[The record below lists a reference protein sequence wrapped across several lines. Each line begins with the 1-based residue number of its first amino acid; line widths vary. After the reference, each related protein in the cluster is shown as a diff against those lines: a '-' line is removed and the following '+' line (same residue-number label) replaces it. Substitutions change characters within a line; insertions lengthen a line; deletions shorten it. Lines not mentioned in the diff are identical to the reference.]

1 METRIID
8 LIKNPETLRVEDLNL
23 LETEIEKFPYMQSLR
38 AIYLLGVHRFYNEY
52 FPKELAKTA
61 AYTTDK
67 RILYNLI
74 NKTNE
79 NMAAVLAA
87 SAFPFKTEF
96 TTKTPALQEIKVEET
111 PIHTEEEV
119 VENTDLVVETQS
131 IEISEPVSFVEENTN
146 EEQQTTNN
154 ETPSISDIPSVE
166 EPQYNAPSP
175 ERSEYEQKK
184 LAIDEYIAA
193 EMAKLKSGTA
203 TEEPS
208 IIEKEEDVEPVKAIE
223 TISETEKEEIAVEE
237 VKAEEITPVET
248 VEEREVEVETEPVA
262 VETEEERFSAE
273 ELASPSTFNLKKPK
287 ETTID
292 FYNRKQTGFVE
303 ETSTQ
308 KEDFYSAKTTS
319 ESSTENEAKETTID
333 FYARK
338 QTSFVEE
345 TPAQKEDFYSAKTTS
360 ESSTEDE
367 TKETTID
374 FYAQKQTKSI
384 EETSVQK
391 EDIYSSEKIAENEER
406 ETTIDFYARKQTSF
420 VEETPAQKEDFYSA
434 KTTSESSTEN
444 EARET
449 TIDFYARKQTESVEE
464 SRTQKENYYSSESL
478 TENETRGT
486 NIDFYASK
494 KTASDTQEEQKST
507 HSPVDIYQKTID
519 TENTE
524 KDEPAE
530 VYKNPVDFYSSQ
542 NKPVQEEENVSAT
555 EEIANSEKQEPKVEI
570 ETEKVTEVEKP
581 ASNSNVTS
589 FISTWKSW
597 LKIDRS
603 EIVTPSEQDKKA
615 AIIDKFI
622 ETNPKISPIKE
633 DVDFI
638 VKEKSNDISHLMTET
653 LAQLYVEQKLYT
665 KAIQAYKILQEKHPE
680 KTEEFEERI
689 EEIKKSRNI
698 K

>member
-1 METRIID
+1 METKIID

-38 AIYLLGVHRFYNEY
+38 AIYLLGVHRFYNEH

-79 NMAAVLAA
+79 NKAAALVEK
-87 SAFPFKTEF
+87 AFPFKTEL
-96 TTKTPALQEIKVEET
+96 TTKTPKIQETKVAET
-111 PIHTEEEV
+111 PVPAEEEV

-131 IEISEPVSFVEENTN
+131 VEISEPVSFVEENTN
-146 EEQQTTNN
+146 EEQQVTNI
-154 ETPSISDIPSVE
+154 ETPSIPDVSPVE
-166 EPQYNAPSP
+166 EPQYSASSP
-175 ERSEYEQKK
+175 EKSEYEQKK

-193 EMAKLKSGTA
+193 EMAKLKSGVA

-208 IIEKEEDVEPVKAIE
+208 TAEKEENIETTE
-223 TISETEKEEIAVEE
+223 TISEKEEVEVEE
-237 VKAEEITPVET
+237 VKAEESSPIEA
-248 VEEREVEVETEPVA
+248 VEEKEVETETQTEPII

-292 FYNRKQTGFVE
+292 FYNKKQTAYVE
-303 ETSTQ
+303 ESP
-308 KEDFYSAKTTS
+308 AKPV
-319 ESSTENEAKETTID
+319 EENKVKETTVD
-333 FYARK
+333 FYTKK
-338 QTSFVEE
+338 QAEPVEE
-345 TPAQKEDFYSAKTTS
+345 APAQKEDFYSAEATS
-360 ESSTEDE
+360 ENSTE
-367 TKETTID
+367 K
-374 FYAQKQTKSI
+374 
-384 EETSVQK
+384 
-391 EDIYSSEKIAENEER
+391 EER

-420 VEETPAQKEDFYSA
+420 VEETPTPKESIYYSEE
-434 KTTSESSTEN
+434 TISESSTEK

-449 TIDFYARKQTESVEE
+449 A
-464 SRTQKENYYSSESL
+464 
-478 TENETRGT
+478 
-486 NIDFYASK
+486 IDFYASK
-494 KTASDTQEEQKST
+494 KANLDAQEEQTSY
-507 HSPVDIYQKTID
+507 SPVNIYQKQID
-519 TENTE
+519 TEKEDAVEVSNN
-524 KDEPAE
+524 PA
-530 VYKNPVDFYSSQ
+530 
-542 NKPVQEEENVSAT
+542 QEENISTT
-555 EEIANSEKQEPKVEI
+555 EEAANSKKPEPKVEI
-570 ETEKVTEVEKP
+570 ETEKVSEVVKP
-581 ASNSNVTS
+581 TSNSNVTS

-622 ETNPKISPIKE
+622 ENNPKISPIKE

-680 KTEEFEERI
+680 KTEEFEEVI

>member
-8 LIKNPETLRVEDLNL
+8 FIKNPETLRVEDLSL

-38 AIYLLGVHRFYNEY
+38 AIYLLGVHRFYNEN
-52 FPKELAKTA
+52 FSKELAKTA

-79 NMAAVLAA
+79 NMAAPLAA
-87 SAFPFKTEF
+87 SAFPFKTDLA
-96 TTKTPALQEIKVEET
+96 TKTPKIQEVKTEAIPAPAEVKIEEK
-111 PIHTEEEV
+111 
-119 VENTDLVVETQS
+119 TDLVTEKQSVE
-131 IEISEPVSFVEENTN
+131 INEPVSSVEENKN
-146 EEQQTTNN
+146 EEQQAVNI
-154 ETPSISDIPSVE
+154 ETPSIPDVSPIE
-166 EPQYNAPSP
+166 EPQAEVLSP
-175 ERSEYEQKK
+175 EKTETEKTE
-184 LAIDEYIAA
+184 LTAAEYIAA
-193 EMAKLKSGTA
+193 EMAKLKSGAA
-203 TEEPS
+203 TEES
-208 IIEKEEDVEPVKAIE
+208 AIA
-223 TISETEKEEIAVEE
+223 EKEEILVEE
-237 VKAEEITPVET
+237 VKAEEISPIEI
-248 VEEREVEVETEPVA
+248 VEEKEVVVEVEIETEPV
-262 VETEEERFSAE
+262 EEEERFSAE
-273 ELASPSTFNLKKPK
+273 ELASPDTFNLRKPK

-303 ETSTQ
+303 KIPVQKENKYSSEKPNSEKPAEKEEEKETNISFYAQKQAGSVEESPAQ

-319 ESSTENEAKETTID
+319 ESPAEKEEKETTID

-338 QTSFVEE
+338 QTSFVDE

-360 ESSTEDE
+360 ESS
-367 TKETTID
+367 
-374 FYAQKQTKSI
+374 
-384 EETSVQK
+384 
-391 EDIYSSEKIAENEER
+391 AENEER
-406 ETTIDFYARKQTSF
+406 ETTIDFYA
-420 VEETPAQKEDFYSA
+420 
-434 KTTSESSTEN
+434 
-444 EARET
+444 
-449 TIDFYARKQTESVEE
+449 
-464 SRTQKENYYSSESL
+464 
-478 TENETRGT
+478 
-486 NIDFYASK
+486 SK
-494 KTASDTQEEQKST
+494 IAVSDTQEEQKSAY
-507 HSPVDIYQKTID
+507 SPVDIYQKPID

-530 VYKNPVDFYSSQ
+530 VYKKPVDFYSSQ

-555 EEIANSEKQEPKVEI
+555 EDVTDSEKTEPKVE
-570 ETEKVTEVEKP
+570 TELIKVTEVVKP

-622 ETNPKISPIKE
+622 ENNPKISPIKE

-680 KTEEFEERI
+680 RTEEFEEKI

>member
-38 AIYLLGVHRFYNEY
+38 AIYLLGVHRFYNEN
-52 FPKELAKTA
+52 FSKELAKTA

-79 NMAAVLAA
+79 NMAAALAA
-87 SAFPFKTEF
+87 SAFPFKTDLA
-96 TTKTPALQEIKVEET
+96 TKTPKIQEVKTEAIPIPAPAPAEVKIEEK
-111 PIHTEEEV
+111 
-119 VENTDLVVETQS
+119 TDLVTETQS
-131 IEISEPVSFVEENTN
+131 VEISEPVFVEENKN
-146 EEQQTTNN
+146 EETQAVNN
-154 ETPSISDIPSVE
+154 ETPSIPDVSLVE
-166 EPQYNAPSP
+166 EPQSDVLSP
-175 ERSEYEQKK
+175 EKTETEKTE
-184 LAIDEYIAA
+184 LTAAEYIAA
-193 EMAKLKSGTA
+193 EMAKLKAGAA
-203 TEEPS
+203 TEEPA
-208 IIEKEEDVEPVKAIE
+208 IAEKEENIE
-223 TISETEKEEIAVEE
+223 TTETIEIISEAEKEEILVEE
-237 VKAEEITPVET
+237 VKAEEISPIEI
-248 VEEREVEVETEPVA
+248 VEEKEVEVEVEAEPV
-262 VETEEERFSAE
+262 EEEERFSAE
-273 ELASPSTFNLKKPK
+273 ELASPDTFNLRKPK

-303 ETSTQ
+303 ETPAQ
-308 KEDFYSAKTTS
+308 KENIYSSEKPISEKPAEKEEEKETNISFYAQKQAESVEETPAQKKNIYSSEKTVEKKTT
-319 ESSTENEAKETTID
+319 EKEERETTID

-345 TPAQKEDFYSAKTTS
+345 TPAQK
-360 ESSTEDE
+360 
-367 TKETTID
+367 
-374 FYAQKQTKSI
+374 
-384 EETSVQK
+384 
-391 EDIYSSEKIAENEER
+391 EER

-444 EARET
+444 EERET
-449 TIDFYARKQTESVEE
+449 TIDFYA
-464 SRTQKENYYSSESL
+464 
-478 TENETRGT
+478 
-486 NIDFYASK
+486 SK
-494 KTASDTQEEQKST
+494 KADSDAQEEQTSY
-507 HSPVDIYQKTID
+507 SPVNIYQKQID
-519 TENTE
+519 TEKEDT
-524 KDEPAE
+524 AE
-530 VYKNPVDFYSSQ
+530 VSKNL
-542 NKPVQEEENVSAT
+542 VQEENISTT
-555 EEIANSEKQEPKVEI
+555 EEAANSEKPEPKAEI
-570 ETEKVTEVEKP
+570 EKVSEAAKP
-581 ASNSNVTS
+581 TSNSNVTS

-622 ETNPKISPIKE
+622 ENNPKISPIKE

>member
-8 LIKNPETLRVEDLNL
+8 LIKNPETLRVEDLSL

-38 AIYLLGVHRFYNEY
+38 AIYLLGVHRFYNEN
-52 FPKELAKTA
+52 FSKELAKTA

-79 NMAAVLAA
+79 NMAAALAA
-87 SAFPFKTEF
+87 SAFPFKTDLA
-96 TTKTPALQEIKVEET
+96 TKTPKIQEVKSEAIPAPAEVKIEEK
-111 PIHTEEEV
+111 
-119 VENTDLVVETQS
+119 TDLVTETQS
-131 IEISEPVSFVEENTN
+131 VEISEPVSFVEENKN
-146 EEQQTTNN
+146 EKAQAVNN
-154 ETPSISDIPSVE
+154 ETPSIPDVSPIE
-166 EPQYNAPSP
+166 EPQADILSP
-175 ERSEYEQKK
+175 EKTETEKTE
-184 LAIDEYIAA
+184 LTAAEYIAA
-193 EMAKLKSGTA
+193 EMAKLKSGAA
-203 TEEPS
+203 TEEPA
-208 IIEKEEDVEPVKAIE
+208 IAEKEENIE
-223 TISETEKEEIAVEE
+223 TTETIEIISEAEKEEILVEE
-237 VKAEEITPVET
+237 VKAEEIPPIEI
-248 VEEREVEVETEPVA
+248 VEEKEVEVEAEPV
-262 VETEEERFSAE
+262 EEERFSAE
-273 ELASPSTFNLKKPK
+273 ELASPDTFNLRKPK

-303 ETSTQ
+303 ETPAQKENIYSSEKPISEKPAEKEEEKETNISFYAQKQAESIEETPAQ

-319 ESSTENEAKETTID
+319 ESPAEKEERETTID

-345 TPAQKEDFYSAKTTS
+345 TPVQKEDFYSAETTS
-360 ESSTEDE
+360 ESSTE
-367 TKETTID
+367 KE
-374 FYAQKQTKSI
+374 K
-384 EETSVQK
+384 
-391 EDIYSSEKIAENEER
+391 R

-444 EARET
+444 EERET
-449 TIDFYARKQTESVEE
+449 TIDFYA
-464 SRTQKENYYSSESL
+464 
-478 TENETRGT
+478 
-486 NIDFYASK
+486 SK
-494 KTASDTQEEQKST
+494 KANSDAQEEQTSY
-507 HSPVDIYQKTID
+507 SPVNIYQKQID
-519 TENTE
+519 TEKEDT
-524 KDEPAE
+524 AE
-530 VYKNPVDFYSSQ
+530 VSKNL
-542 NKPVQEEENVSAT
+542 VQEENISTT
-555 EEIANSEKQEPKVEI
+555 EEVANSEKPEPKAEI
-570 ETEKVTEVEKP
+570 ETEKVSEVVKP
-581 ASNSNVTS
+581 TSSSNVTS

-622 ETNPKISPIKE
+622 ENNPKISPIKE

>member
-8 LIKNPETLRVEDLNL
+8 LIKNPETLRVEDLSL

-38 AIYLLGVHRFYNEY
+38 AIYLLGVHRFYNEH

-79 NMAAVLAA
+79 NMAAALAA

-131 IEISEPVSFVEENTN
+131 VEISEPVSFVEENTN

-154 ETPSISDIPSVE
+154 EVPSISDVSPVE
-166 EPQYNAPSP
+166 ESQFSATSP

-208 IIEKEEDVEPVKAIE
+208 IVEKEEDIEPVKAVE
-223 TISETEKEEIAVEE
+223 TISETEKEEITVEE
-237 VKAEEITPVET
+237 VKAEEITPIE
-248 VEEREVEVETEPVA
+248 VEEEKVEETEPIA
-262 VETEEERFSAE
+262 TETEEERFSAE

-292 FYNRKQTGFVE
+292 FYNRKQTGYVE
-303 ETSTQ
+303 ETSAP
-308 KEDFYSAKTTS
+308 KEDYYSLAKPV
-319 ESSTENEAKETTID
+319 EENSTKETTVD
-333 FYARK
+333 FYAKK
-338 QTSFVEE
+338 QAEPIEE
-345 TPAQKEDFYSAKTTS
+345 VPAQKEDYYSVKPVS
-360 ESSTEDE
+360 ESSDEDE

-374 FYAQKQTKSI
+374 FYTQKQTKSV
-384 EETSVQK
+384 EEAPVQK
-391 EDIYSSEKIAENEER
+391 ENIYSSEKTTENEER
-406 ETTIDFYARKQTSF
+406 ETTIDFYVRKQTGF
-420 VEETPAQKEDFYSA
+420 VEEAPAQKE
-434 KTTSESSTEN
+434 N
-444 EARET
+444 
-449 TIDFYARKQTESVEE
+449 I
-464 SRTQKENYYSSESL
+464 YSSESL
-478 TENETRGT
+478 TENEARGT

-494 KTASDTQEEQKST
+494 KPISDTQEEQKPAL
-507 HSPVDIYQKTID
+507 SPVDIYQKPIETK
-519 TENTE
+519 NTE
-524 KDEPAE
+524 KDEPVE
-530 VYKNPVDFYSSQ
+530 VYKNPVDFYSSK

-555 EEIANSEKQEPKVEI
+555 EDVADSEKP
-570 ETEKVTEVEKP
+570 ETEPVKVTEVVKP
-581 ASNSNVTS
+581 TSNSNVTS

-622 ETNPKISPIKE
+622 ENNPKISPIKE

-680 KTEEFEERI
+680 KTEEFEEKI

>member
-38 AIYLLGVHRFYNEY
+38 AIYLLGVHRFYNEH

-79 NMAAVLAA
+79 NMAAALAE
-87 SAFPFKTEF
+87 SPFPFKTEF
-96 TTKTPALQEIKVEET
+96 TTKTPEIQEIKIEET
-111 PIHTEEEV
+111 PIHTEEGV
-119 VENTDLVVETQS
+119 VENTDLVVENQPT
-131 IEISEPVSFVEENTN
+131 EISEPVSFVEENTN
-146 EEQQTTNN
+146 EEPQTTNK
-154 ETPSISDIPSVE
+154 ETPSIPDVPSVE
-166 EPQYNAPSP
+166 EPQFSATSP

-208 IIEKEEDVEPVKAIE
+208 IVEEEDVEPVKAVE

-237 VKAEEITPVET
+237 VKAEEISPIEA
-248 VEEREVEVETEPVA
+248 VEEKEVETETEPIA
-262 VETEEERFSAE
+262 TETEEERFSAE

-292 FYNRKQTGFVE
+292 FYNRKQTGYAE
-303 ETSTQ
+303 ETSAT
-308 KEDFYSAKTTS
+308 KEDYYSSAKPV
-319 ESSTENEAKETTID
+319 EEENKVKETTVD
-333 FYARK
+333 FYAKK
-338 QTSFVEE
+338 QAEPVEK
-345 TPAQKEDFYSAKTTS
+345 TP
-360 ESSTEDE
+360 
-367 TKETTID
+367 I
-374 FYAQKQTKSI
+374 
-384 EETSVQK
+384 QK
-391 EDIYSSEKIAENEER
+391 EDIYFSEKTAENEER
-406 ETTIDFYARKQTSF
+406 ETTIDFYARKQTESI
-420 VEETPAQKEDFYSA
+420 EENPAQKENNYS
-434 KTTSESSTEN
+434 SESSTEN
-444 EARET
+444 EA
-449 TIDFYARKQTESVEE
+449 
-464 SRTQKENYYSSESL
+464 
-478 TENETRGT
+478 RGT

-494 KTASDTQEEQKST
+494 KPVPDTQEEQKSA
-507 HSPVDIYQKTID
+507 HSPVDIYQKPID
-519 TENTE
+519 TE
-524 KDEPAE
+524 KDEPVE

-542 NKPVQEEENVSAT
+542 NKPVQEEENISTT
-555 EEIANSEKQEPKVEI
+555 EEAANSEKQEPKVEI
-570 ETEKVTEVEKP
+570 ETVKVTEVVKP

-622 ETNPKISPIKE
+622 ENNPKISPIKE

>member
-38 AIYLLGVHRFYNEY
+38 AIYLLGVHRFYNEH

-79 NMAAVLAA
+79 NMAAALAA

-111 PIHTEEEV
+111 PIHAEEEV

-131 IEISEPVSFVEENTN
+131 VEISEPVSFVEENTN
-146 EEQQTTNN
+146 EEQQAANT
-154 ETPSISDIPSVE
+154 ETPSIPEVSPVE

-175 ERSEYEQKK
+175 EINEYEQKK

-203 TEEPS
+203 TEELS
-208 IIEKEEDVEPVKAIE
+208 TAEKEENIETTE

-248 VEEREVEVETEPVA
+248 VEEREVEVEVEIEAEPIV
-262 VETEEERFSAE
+262 EEERFSAE

-303 ETSTQ
+303 ETSAPKEDYYSSAKPVEEENKVKETTVDFYTKKQAESVEETPTPKEYFYSAKTTSESSAENEERETTIDFYARKQTESVEETPTQ

-338 QTSFVEE
+338 QTSIVEE
-345 TPAQKEDFYSAKTTS
+345 TPAPKENIYSSEETIS
-360 ESSTEDE
+360 ESSTE
-367 TKETTID
+367 K
-374 FYAQKQTKSI
+374 
-384 EETSVQK
+384 
-391 EDIYSSEKIAENEER
+391 
-406 ETTIDFYARKQTSF
+406 
-420 VEETPAQKEDFYSA
+420 
-434 KTTSESSTEN
+434 

-449 TIDFYARKQTESVEE
+449 TIDFYA
-464 SRTQKENYYSSESL
+464 
-478 TENETRGT
+478 
-486 NIDFYASK
+486 SK
-494 KTASDTQEEQKST
+494 KANSDVQEEQTSY
-507 HSPVDIYQKTID
+507 SPVNIYQKQID
-519 TENTE
+519 TEKEDT
-524 KDEPAE
+524 AE
-530 VYKNPVDFYSSQ
+530 VSKNF
-542 NKPVQEEENVSAT
+542 VQEENISTT
-555 EEIANSEKQEPKVEI
+555 EEAANSEKPEPKAEI
-570 ETEKVTEVEKP
+570 EPEKVSEVVKHT
-581 ASNSNVTS
+581 SNSNVTS

-622 ETNPKISPIKE
+622 ENNPKISPIKE

-680 KTEEFEERI
+680 RTDEFEERI

>member
-8 LIKNPETLRVEDLNL
+8 LIKNPETLRVEDLSL

-38 AIYLLGVHRFYNEY
+38 AIYLLGVHRFYNEN
-52 FPKELAKTA
+52 FSKELAKTA

-79 NMAAVLAA
+79 NMAAALAA
-87 SAFPFKTEF
+87 SAFPFKTDLA
-96 TTKTPALQEIKVEET
+96 TKTPKIQEVKTEVIPAPAEIKIEEK
-111 PIHTEEEV
+111 
-119 VENTDLVVETQS
+119 TDLVTETQS
-131 IEISEPVSFVEENTN
+131 TEISEPVSFVEENKN
-146 EEQQTTNN
+146 EETQAVNN
-154 ETPSISDIPSVE
+154 ETPSIPDVSPIE
-166 EPQYNAPSP
+166 EPQADILSP
-175 ERSEYEQKK
+175 EKTETEKTE
-184 LAIDEYIAA
+184 LTAAEYIAA
-193 EMAKLKSGTA
+193 EMAKLKSGAA
-203 TEEPS
+203 TEEPA
-208 IIEKEEDVEPVKAIE
+208 IAEKEENIE
-223 TISETEKEEIAVEE
+223 TTETIEIISEAEKEEILVEE
-237 VKAEEITPVET
+237 VKAEEISPIEI
-248 VEEREVEVETEPVA
+248 VEEKEVEVEAEPI
-262 VETEEERFSAE
+262 EEERFSAE
-273 ELASPSTFNLKKPK
+273 ELASPDTFNLRKPK

-303 ETSTQ
+303 ETPAQ
-308 KEDFYSAKTTS
+308 KENKYSLEKPIS
-319 ESSTENEAKETTID
+319 EKPAEKEEEEEETAVD
-333 FYARK
+333 FYAKK
-338 QTSFVEE
+338 QTESVEE

-360 ESSTEDE
+360 ESSTE
-367 TKETTID
+367 K
-374 FYAQKQTKSI
+374 
-384 EETSVQK
+384 
-391 EDIYSSEKIAENEER
+391 EER
-406 ETTIDFYARKQTSF
+406 ETTIDFYARKQTES

-444 EARET
+444 EERET
-449 TIDFYARKQTESVEE
+449 TIDFYA
-464 SRTQKENYYSSESL
+464 
-478 TENETRGT
+478 
-486 NIDFYASK
+486 SK
-494 KTASDTQEEQKST
+494 KANSDAQEEQTSY
-507 HSPVDIYQKTID
+507 SPVNIYQKQID
-519 TENTE
+519 TEKE
-524 KDEPAE
+524 AAE
-530 VYKNPVDFYSSQ
+530 VSK
-542 NKPVQEEENVSAT
+542 KLVQEENISTT
-555 EEIANSEKQEPKVEI
+555 EEAANSEKPEPKAQI
-570 ETEKVTEVEKP
+570 ETEKVSEVVKP
-581 ASNSNVTS
+581 TSSSNVTS

-622 ETNPKISPIKE
+622 ENNPKISPIKE

>member
-8 LIKNPETLRVEDLNL
+8 LIKNPETLRVEDLSL

-38 AIYLLGVHRFYNEY
+38 AIYLLGVHRFYNEN
-52 FPKELAKTA
+52 FSKELAKTA

-87 SAFPFKTEF
+87 SAFPFKTDLA
-96 TTKTPALQEIKVEET
+96 TKTPKIQEVKTEAIPAPAEVKIEEK
-111 PIHTEEEV
+111 
-119 VENTDLVVETQS
+119 TDLVTETQS
-131 IEISEPVSFVEENTN
+131 VEISEPVSFVEENKN
-146 EEQQTTNN
+146 EETQAANN
-154 ETPSISDIPSVE
+154 VTPSIPDVSPVE
-166 EPQYNAPSP
+166 EPQAEVLSP
-175 ERSEYEQKK
+175 EKTETEKTE
-184 LAIDEYIAA
+184 LTAAEYIAA
-193 EMAKLKSGTA
+193 EMAKLKAGAA
-203 TEEPS
+203 TEEPA
-208 IIEKEEDVEPVKAIE
+208 IAEKEENIE
-223 TISETEKEEIAVEE
+223 TTETIEIISEAEKEEILVEE
-237 VKAEEITPVET
+237 VKAEEISPIEI
-248 VEEREVEVETEPVA
+248 VEEKEVEVETE
-262 VETEEERFSAE
+262 VETVVEEEERFSAE
-273 ELASPSTFNLKKPK
+273 ELASPDTFNLRKPK

-303 ETSTQ
+303 ETPAQ
-308 KEDFYSAKTTS
+308 KKDDFYSAKTTS
-319 ESSTENEAKETTID
+319 ESS
-333 FYARK
+333 
-338 QTSFVEE
+338 
-345 TPAQKEDFYSAKTTS
+345 
-360 ESSTEDE
+360 
-367 TKETTID
+367 
-374 FYAQKQTKSI
+374 
-384 EETSVQK
+384 
-391 EDIYSSEKIAENEER
+391 AENEER

-420 VEETPAQKEDFYSA
+420 VEETPTQKEEFYSA

-444 EARET
+444 EERET
-449 TIDFYARKQTESVEE
+449 TIDFYARKQTSFVEE
-464 SRTQKENYYSSESL
+464 TPTQKEDFYSAETTSESS
-478 TENETRGT
+478 TENEEKETT
-486 NIDFYASK
+486 IDFYASK
-494 KTASDTQEEQKST
+494 KTNSDAQEEQTSY
-507 HSPVDIYQKTID
+507 SPVNIYQKQID
-519 TENTE
+519 TEKEDT
-524 KDEPAE
+524 AE
-530 VYKNPVDFYSSQ
+530 VSKNL
-542 NKPVQEEENVSAT
+542 VQEENISTT
-555 EEIANSEKQEPKVEI
+555 EEAANSEKPEPKAKI
-570 ETEKVTEVEKP
+570 ETEKVSEVVKP
-581 ASNSNVTS
+581 TSNNNVTS

-622 ETNPKISPIKE
+622 ENNPKISPIKE

>member
-38 AIYLLGVHRFYNEY
+38 AIYLLGVHRFYNEN
-52 FPKELAKTA
+52 FSKELAKTA

-79 NMAAVLAA
+79 NMAAALVA
-87 SAFPFKTEF
+87 SAFPFKTDLA
-96 TTKTPALQEIKVEET
+96 TKTPKIQGVKTEAIPAPAEVKIEEK
-111 PIHTEEEV
+111 
-119 VENTDLVVETQS
+119 TDLVTETQS
-131 IEISEPVSFVEENTN
+131 VEISEPVSFVEENKN
-146 EEQQTTNN
+146 EEQQAVNI
-154 ETPSISDIPSVE
+154 ETPSIPDVSPIE
-166 EPQYNAPSP
+166 EPQADILSP
-175 ERSEYEQKK
+175 EKTETEKTE
-184 LAIDEYIAA
+184 LTAAEYIAA
-193 EMAKLKSGTA
+193 EMAKLKSGAA
-203 TEEPS
+203 TEEPA
-208 IIEKEEDVEPVKAIE
+208 IAEKEENIE
-223 TISETEKEEIAVEE
+223 TTETIEIISKAEKEEILIEE
-237 VKAEEITPVET
+237 VKAEEISPIEI
-248 VEEREVEVETEPVA
+248 VEEKEVEVEVEVETVIE
-262 VETEEERFSAE
+262 EEERFSAE
-273 ELASPSTFNLKKPK
+273 ELASPDTFNLRKPK

-303 ETSTQ
+303 ETPAQ
-308 KEDFYSAKTTS
+308 KENIY
-319 ESSTENEAKETTID
+319 STEKPISEKPAEKEEEKETNIS
-333 FYARK
+333 FYAQK
-338 QTSFVEE
+338 QVESVEE
-345 TPAQKEDFYSAKTTS
+345 SPAQKEDFYSAKTTS
-360 ESSTEDE
+360 ESST
-367 TKETTID
+367 
-374 FYAQKQTKSI
+374 
-384 EETSVQK
+384 
-391 EDIYSSEKIAENEER
+391 ENEER

-434 KTTSESSTEN
+434 KTTLESSTEK
-444 EARET
+444 EERET
-449 TIDFYARKQTESVEE
+449 TIDFYARKQTSFVEE
-464 SRTQKENYYSSESL
+464 TPAQKENIYSSEETISESS
-478 TENETRGT
+478 TEKEAKETT
-486 NIDFYASK
+486 IDFYASK
-494 KTASDTQEEQKST
+494 KANSDTQEEQASY
-507 HSPVDIYQKTID
+507 SPVNIYQKQID
-519 TENTE
+519 TEKEDT
-524 KDEPAE
+524 AE
-530 VYKNPVDFYSSQ
+530 VSKNL
-542 NKPVQEEENVSAT
+542 VQEENISTT
-555 EEIANSEKQEPKVEI
+555 EEAANSEKPEPKA
-570 ETEKVTEVEKP
+570 ETEKVSEVVKP
-581 ASNSNVTS
+581 TSNSNVTS

-622 ETNPKISPIKE
+622 ENNPKISPIKE

>member
-38 AIYLLGVHRFYNEY
+38 AIYLLGVHRFYNEH

-79 NMAAVLAA
+79 NMAAALAA

-119 VENTDLVVETQS
+119 VENTDLVVENQPT
-131 IEISEPVSFVEENTN
+131 EISEPVSFVEENTN
-146 EEQQTTNN
+146 EEPQTTNK
-154 ETPSISDIPSVE
+154 ETPSIPDVPSVE
-166 EPQYNAPSP
+166 EPQFSATSP

-193 EMAKLKSGTA
+193 EMAKLKSGTT
-203 TEEPS
+203 TEAPS
-208 IIEKEEDVEPVKAIE
+208 IVG
-223 TISETEKEEIAVEE
+223 KEEILVEE
-237 VKAEEITPVET
+237 VKAEEISPIET
-248 VEEREVEVETEPVA
+248 VEEEEVEVEA
-262 VETEEERFSAE
+262 IVEEEERFSAE

-303 ETSTQ
+303 ETS
-308 KEDFYSAKTTS
+308 
-319 ESSTENEAKETTID
+319 
-333 FYARK
+333 
-338 QTSFVEE
+338 
-345 TPAQKEDFYSAKTTS
+345 AQKEDYYSAKPVS
-360 ESSTEDE
+360 ESSAEDE
-367 TKETTID
+367 AKETTID
-374 FYAQKQTKSI
+374 FYAQKQTI
-384 EETSVQK
+384 AETAVQK
-391 EDIYSSEKIAENEER
+391 EDIYSSEKTAENEER
-406 ETTIDFYARKQTSF
+406 ETTIDFYARKQTESI
-420 VEETPAQKEDFYSA
+420 EETPAPKENIYSSEEII
-434 KTTSESSTEN
+434 SESSTEK

-449 TIDFYARKQTESVEE
+449 TIDFYA
-464 SRTQKENYYSSESL
+464 
-478 TENETRGT
+478 
-486 NIDFYASK
+486 SK
-494 KTASDTQEEQKST
+494 KANSDVQEEQTSY
-507 HSPVDIYQKTID
+507 SPVNIYQKQID
-519 TENTE
+519 TEKEDT
-524 KDEPAE
+524 AE
-530 VYKNPVDFYSSQ
+530 VSKNF
-542 NKPVQEEENVSAT
+542 VQEENISTT
-555 EEIANSEKQEPKVEI
+555 EEAANSEKPEPKAEI
-570 ETEKVTEVEKP
+570 EPVKVTEVVKP

-622 ETNPKISPIKE
+622 ENNPKISPIKE

-680 KTEEFEERI
+680 KTEEFEEKI

>member
-38 AIYLLGVHRFYNEY
+38 AIYLLGVHRFYNEN
-52 FPKELAKTA
+52 FSKELAKTA

-79 NMAAVLAA
+79 NMAAALAA
-87 SAFPFKTEF
+87 SAFPFKTDLA
-96 TTKTPALQEIKVEET
+96 TKTPKIQEVKTEAIPAPAEVKIEEK
-111 PIHTEEEV
+111 
-119 VENTDLVVETQS
+119 TDLVTETQS
-131 IEISEPVSFVEENTN
+131 TEISEPVSFVEENKN
-146 EEQQTTNN
+146 EEAQAVNN
-154 ETPSISDIPSVE
+154 VTPSIPDVSPIE
-166 EPQYNAPSP
+166 EPQVEVLSP
-175 ERSEYEQKK
+175 EKTETEKTE
-184 LAIDEYIAA
+184 LTAAEYIAA
-193 EMAKLKSGTA
+193 EMAKLKSGAA
-203 TEEPS
+203 TEEPA
-208 IIEKEEDVEPVKAIE
+208 IAEKEENIE
-223 TISETEKEEIAVEE
+223 TTETIEIISETEKEEILVEK
-237 VKAEEITPVET
+237 VKAEEISPIEI
-248 VEEREVEVETEPVA
+248 VEEKEVEVEVEIETEPV
-262 VETEEERFSAE
+262 EEERFSAE
-273 ELASPSTFNLKKPK
+273 ELASPDTFNLRKPK

-303 ETSTQ
+303 ETPAQKENIYSSEKPISEKPAEKEEEKETNISFYVQKQAESIEETPAQKEDFYSAKTTSESPAEKEERGTTIDFYARKQTSFVEETAQ

-319 ESSTENEAKETTID
+319 ESSVEKEEKETTID

-360 ESSTEDE
+360 ESS
-367 TKETTID
+367 
-374 FYAQKQTKSI
+374 
-384 EETSVQK
+384 
-391 EDIYSSEKIAENEER
+391 AENEER
-406 ETTIDFYARKQTSF
+406 ETTIDFYA
-420 VEETPAQKEDFYSA
+420 
-434 KTTSESSTEN
+434 
-444 EARET
+444 
-449 TIDFYARKQTESVEE
+449 
-464 SRTQKENYYSSESL
+464 
-478 TENETRGT
+478 
-486 NIDFYASK
+486 SK
-494 KTASDTQEEQKST
+494 KADSDAQEEQTSY
-507 HSPVDIYQKTID
+507 SPVNIYQKQID
-519 TENTE
+519 TEKE
-524 KDEPAE
+524 AAE
-530 VYKNPVDFYSSQ
+530 VSKNL
-542 NKPVQEEENVSAT
+542 VQEENISTT
-555 EEIANSEKQEPKVEI
+555 EEAANSEKAEI
-570 ETEKVTEVEKP
+570 ETEKVSEVVKP
-581 ASNSNVTS
+581 TSNSNVTS

-622 ETNPKISPIKE
+622 ENNPKISPIKE

>member
-38 AIYLLGVHRFYNEY
+38 AIYLLGVHRFYNEN
-52 FPKELAKTA
+52 FSKELAKTA

-79 NMAAVLAA
+79 NMAAALAA
-87 SAFPFKTEF
+87 SAFPFKTDLA
-96 TTKTPALQEIKVEET
+96 TKTPKIQEVKTEAIPAPAEVKIEEK
-111 PIHTEEEV
+111 
-119 VENTDLVVETQS
+119 TDLVTETQS
-131 IEISEPVSFVEENTN
+131 VEISEPVFVEENKN
-146 EEQQTTNN
+146 EETQAVNN
-154 ETPSISDIPSVE
+154 ETPSIPDVSLVE
-166 EPQYNAPSP
+166 EPQSDVLSP
-175 ERSEYEQKK
+175 EKTETEKTE
-184 LAIDEYIAA
+184 LTAAEYIAA
-193 EMAKLKSGTA
+193 EMAKLKSGAA
-203 TEEPS
+203 TEEPA
-208 IIEKEEDVEPVKAIE
+208 IAEKEENIE
-223 TISETEKEEIAVEE
+223 TTETIEIISEAEKEEILVEE
-237 VKAEEITPVET
+237 VKAEEIPPIEI
-248 VEEREVEVETEPVA
+248 VEEKEVEVEAEPV
-262 VETEEERFSAE
+262 EEERFSAE
-273 ELASPSTFNLKKPK
+273 ELASPDTFNLRKPK

-303 ETSTQ
+303 ETPAQKENIYSSEETISEKPAEKEEEKETNISFYAQKQAESIEESPAQ

-319 ESSTENEAKETTID
+319 ESPAEKEERETTIDFYARKQTSFVEETPAQKENIYSSEKTVEEKTTEKEEKETTID

-360 ESSTEDE
+360 EST
-367 TKETTID
+367 
-374 FYAQKQTKSI
+374 A
-384 EETSVQK
+384 
-391 EDIYSSEKIAENEER
+391 EKEER

-434 KTTSESSTEN
+434 KTTSESSAEN
-444 EARET
+444 EEREKT
-449 TIDFYARKQTESVEE
+449 
-464 SRTQKENYYSSESL
+464 
-478 TENETRGT
+478 
-486 NIDFYASK
+486 IDFYASK
-494 KTASDTQEEQKST
+494 KANSDAQEEQTSY
-507 HSPVDIYQKTID
+507 SPVNIYQKQID
-519 TENTE
+519 TEKEDT
-524 KDEPAE
+524 AE
-530 VYKNPVDFYSSQ
+530 VSKNL
-542 NKPVQEEENVSAT
+542 VQEENISTT
-555 EEIANSEKQEPKVEI
+555 EEAANSEKPEPKAEI
-570 ETEKVTEVEKP
+570 EKVSEAAKP
-581 ASNSNVTS
+581 TSNSNVTS

-622 ETNPKISPIKE
+622 ENNPKISPIKE

>member
-38 AIYLLGVHRFYNEY
+38 AIYLLGVHRFYNEN
-52 FPKELAKTA
+52 FSKELAKTA

-79 NMAAVLAA
+79 NMAAALAA
-87 SAFPFKTEF
+87 SAFPFKTDLA
-96 TTKTPALQEIKVEET
+96 TKTPKIQEVKTEVIPAPAEVKIEEK
-111 PIHTEEEV
+111 
-119 VENTDLVVETQS
+119 TDLVTETQS
-131 IEISEPVSFVEENTN
+131 VEISEPVSFVEENKN
-146 EEQQTTNN
+146 EEQQAVNI
-154 ETPSISDIPSVE
+154 ETPSIPDVSPIE
-166 EPQYNAPSP
+166 EPQADILSP
-175 ERSEYEQKK
+175 EKTETEKTE
-184 LAIDEYIAA
+184 LTAAEYIAA
-193 EMAKLKSGTA
+193 EMAKLKSGAT
-203 TEEPS
+203 TEEP
-208 IIEKEEDVEPVKAIE
+208 AIA
-223 TISETEKEEIAVEE
+223 EKEEILVEE
-237 VKAEEITPVET
+237 VKAEEISPIEI
-248 VEEREVEVETEPVA
+248 VEEKEVEVEVEIETEPF
-262 VETEEERFSAE
+262 EEEERFSAE
-273 ELASPSTFNLKKPK
+273 ELASPDTFNLRKPK

-303 ETSTQ
+303 EIPAQKENNYSSEKPISEKPAEKEEEKETNISFYAQKQAESIEESPAQ

-319 ESSTENEAKETTID
+319 ESSAEKEEKETTID

-345 TPAQKEDFYSAKTTS
+345 
-360 ESSTEDE
+360 
-367 TKETTID
+367 I
-374 FYAQKQTKSI
+374 
-384 EETSVQK
+384 
-391 EDIYSSEKIAENEER
+391 
-406 ETTIDFYARKQTSF
+406 
-420 VEETPAQKEDFYSA
+420 PAQKEDFYSA

-444 EARET
+444 EERET
-449 TIDFYARKQTESVEE
+449 TIDFYA
-464 SRTQKENYYSSESL
+464 
-478 TENETRGT
+478 
-486 NIDFYASK
+486 SK
-494 KTASDTQEEQKST
+494 KANSDAQEEQTSY
-507 HSPVDIYQKTID
+507 SPVNIYQKQID
-519 TENTE
+519 TEKEDT
-524 KDEPAE
+524 AE
-530 VYKNPVDFYSSQ
+530 VSKNL
-542 NKPVQEEENVSAT
+542 VQEENISTT
-555 EEIANSEKQEPKVEI
+555 EEAANSEKPEPKAEI
-570 ETEKVTEVEKP
+570 ETEKVSEVVKP
-581 ASNSNVTS
+581 TSSSNVTS

-622 ETNPKISPIKE
+622 ENNPKISPIKE

>member
-38 AIYLLGVHRFYNEY
+38 AIYLLGVHRFYNEH

-79 NMAAVLAA
+79 NRAAALVEK
-87 SAFPFKTEF
+87 AFPFKTEL
-96 TTKTPALQEIKVEET
+96 TTKAPKIQETKVVET
-111 PIHTEEEV
+111 PVPAEEEV

-131 IEISEPVSFVEENTN
+131 MEISEPVSFVEENTN
-146 EEQQTTNN
+146 EEQQATNI
-154 ETPSISDIPSVE
+154 EIPSIPDVSLVE
-166 EPQYNAPSP
+166 EPQYSASSP
-175 ERSEYEQKK
+175 EKSEYEQKK

-193 EMAKLKSGTA
+193 EMAKLKSGVA

-208 IIEKEEDVEPVKAIE
+208 TAEKEENIETTELIE
-223 TISETEKEEIAVEE
+223 TISEKEEKISVEE
-237 VKAEEITPVET
+237 VKAEEILPI
-248 VEEREVEVETEPVA
+248 EEKEVEVETEPV
-262 VETEEERFSAE
+262 VEEERFSAE

-292 FYNRKQTGFVE
+292 FYNKKQTAYVE
-303 ETSTQ
+303 ESSAKPVEENKVKETTVDFYTKKQ
-308 KEDFYSAKTTS
+308 AEPVEEAPAPKEDFYSAKTTS
-319 ESSTENEAKETTID
+319 ESSTK
-333 FYARK
+333 
-338 QTSFVEE
+338 
-345 TPAQKEDFYSAKTTS
+345 
-360 ESSTEDE
+360 
-367 TKETTID
+367 
-374 FYAQKQTKSI
+374 
-384 EETSVQK
+384 
-391 EDIYSSEKIAENEER
+391 NEE
-406 ETTIDFYARKQTSF
+406 
-420 VEETPAQKEDFYSA
+420 
-434 KTTSESSTEN
+434 
-444 EARET
+444 RET

-464 SRTQKENYYSSESL
+464 IPVQKEDFHSVKTTSESSTKNEERETTIDFYTRKQTSFVEETPAPKENNYSSEETISESS
-478 TENETRGT
+478 TEKEERETT
-486 NIDFYASK
+486 IDFYASK
-494 KTASDTQEEQKST
+494 KANSDAQEEQTSY
-507 HSPVDIYQKTID
+507 SPVNIYQKQID
-519 TENTE
+519 TEKE
-524 KDEPAE
+524 DVAE
-530 VYKNPVDFYSSQ
+530 ISKNF
-542 NKPVQEEENVSAT
+542 VQEENISTT
-555 EEIANSEKQEPKVEI
+555 EEAANSEKPEPKAEI
-570 ETEKVTEVEKP
+570 EPEKVSEVVKP
-581 ASNSNVTS
+581 TSNSNVTS

-622 ETNPKISPIKE
+622 ENNPKISPIKE

-665 KAIQAYKILQEKHPE
+665 KAIQANKILQEKHPE
-680 KTEEFEERI
+680 RTDEFEERI

>member
-38 AIYLLGVHRFYNEY
+38 AIYLLGVHRFYNEN
-52 FPKELAKTA
+52 FSKELAKTA

-79 NMAAVLAA
+79 NMAAALAA
-87 SAFPFKTEF
+87 SAFPFKTDLA
-96 TTKTPALQEIKVEET
+96 TKTPKIQEVKTEAIPAPAEVKIEEK
-111 PIHTEEEV
+111 
-119 VENTDLVVETQS
+119 TDLVTETQS
-131 IEISEPVSFVEENTN
+131 VEISEPVFVEENKN
-146 EEQQTTNN
+146 EETQAVNN
-154 ETPSISDIPSVE
+154 ETPSIPDVSLVE
-166 EPQYNAPSP
+166 EPQSDVLSP
-175 ERSEYEQKK
+175 EKTETEKTE
-184 LAIDEYIAA
+184 LTAAEYIAA
-193 EMAKLKSGTA
+193 EMAKLKSGAA
-203 TEEPS
+203 TEEPA
-208 IIEKEEDVEPVKAIE
+208 IAEKEENIE
-223 TISETEKEEIAVEE
+223 TTETIEIISEAEKEEILVEE
-237 VKAEEITPVET
+237 VKAEEIPPIEI
-248 VEEREVEVETEPVA
+248 VEEKEVEVEAEPV
-262 VETEEERFSAE
+262 EEERFSAE
-273 ELASPSTFNLKKPK
+273 ELASPDTFNLRKPK

-303 ETSTQ
+303 ETPAQKENIYSSEETISEKPAEKEEEKETNISFYAQKQAESIEESPAQ

-319 ESSTENEAKETTID
+319 ESPAEKEERETTIDFYARKQTSFVEETPAQKENIYSSEKTVEEKTTEKEEKETTID

-360 ESSTEDE
+360 ESS
-367 TKETTID
+367 
-374 FYAQKQTKSI
+374 
-384 EETSVQK
+384 
-391 EDIYSSEKIAENEER
+391 AENEER
-406 ETTIDFYARKQTSF
+406 ETTIDFYA
-420 VEETPAQKEDFYSA
+420 
-434 KTTSESSTEN
+434 
-444 EARET
+444 
-449 TIDFYARKQTESVEE
+449 
-464 SRTQKENYYSSESL
+464 
-478 TENETRGT
+478 
-486 NIDFYASK
+486 SK
-494 KTASDTQEEQKST
+494 KANSDAQEEQTSY
-507 HSPVDIYQKTID
+507 SPVNIYQKQID
-519 TENTE
+519 TEKEDT
-524 KDEPAE
+524 AE
-530 VYKNPVDFYSSQ
+530 VSKTL
-542 NKPVQEEENVSAT
+542 VQEENISTT
-555 EEIANSEKQEPKVEI
+555 EEAANSDKPEPKAEI
-570 ETEKVTEVEKP
+570 EKVSEVVKP
-581 ASNSNVTS
+581 TSNSNVTS

-622 ETNPKISPIKE
+622 ENNPKISPIKE

>member
-38 AIYLLGVHRFYNEY
+38 AIYLLGVHRFYNEN
-52 FPKELAKTA
+52 FSKELAKTA

-79 NMAAVLAA
+79 NMAAALAA
-87 SAFPFKTEF
+87 SAFPFKTDLA
-96 TTKTPALQEIKVEET
+96 TKTPKIQEVKTEAIPAPAEVKIEEK
-111 PIHTEEEV
+111 
-119 VENTDLVVETQS
+119 TDLVTETQS
-131 IEISEPVSFVEENTN
+131 VEISEPVSFVEENKN
-146 EEQQTTNN
+146 EEQQAVNI
-154 ETPSISDIPSVE
+154 ETPSIPDVSPIE
-166 EPQYNAPSP
+166 EPQAEVLSP
-175 ERSEYEQKK
+175 EKTETEKTE
-184 LAIDEYIAA
+184 LTAAEYIAA
-193 EMAKLKSGTA
+193 EMAKLKAGAA
-203 TEEPS
+203 TEEPA
-208 IIEKEEDVEPVKAIE
+208 IAEKEENIE
-223 TISETEKEEIAVEE
+223 TTETIEIISEAEKEEILVEE
-237 VKAEEITPVET
+237 VKAEEISPIEI
-248 VEEREVEVETEPVA
+248 VEEKEVEVEAEAETEPV
-262 VETEEERFSAE
+262 VEEEERFSAE
-273 ELASPSTFNLKKPK
+273 ELASPDTFNLRKPK

-303 ETSTQ
+303 ETPAQKENNYSSEKIVEEKPTEKEEEKETAVDFYAKKQTSFVEETPAQ
-308 KEDFYSAKTTS
+308 KEDFYSAETTS
-319 ESSTENEAKETTID
+319 ESSTEKEEKETTID

-360 ESSTEDE
+360 ESS
-367 TKETTID
+367 
-374 FYAQKQTKSI
+374 A
-384 EETSVQK
+384 
-391 EDIYSSEKIAENEER
+391 EKEER
-406 ETTIDFYARKQTSF
+406 ETTIDFYA
-420 VEETPAQKEDFYSA
+420 
-434 KTTSESSTEN
+434 
-444 EARET
+444 
-449 TIDFYARKQTESVEE
+449 
-464 SRTQKENYYSSESL
+464 
-478 TENETRGT
+478 
-486 NIDFYASK
+486 SK
-494 KTASDTQEEQKST
+494 KADSDAQEEQTSY
-507 HSPVDIYQKTID
+507 SPMNIYQKQID
-519 TENTE
+519 TEKEDT
-524 KDEPAE
+524 AE
-530 VYKNPVDFYSSQ
+530 VSKNL
-542 NKPVQEEENVSAT
+542 VQEENISTT
-555 EEIANSEKQEPKVEI
+555 EEAANSEKPEPKA
-570 ETEKVTEVEKP
+570 ETEKVSEVVKP
-581 ASNSNVTS
+581 TSNSNVTS

-622 ETNPKISPIKE
+622 ENNPKISPIKE

>member
-8 LIKNPETLRVEDLNL
+8 FIKNPETLRVEDLSL

-38 AIYLLGVHRFYNEY
+38 AIYLLGVHRFYNEN
-52 FPKELAKTA
+52 FSKELAKTA

-79 NMAAVLAA
+79 NMAAPLAA
-87 SAFPFKTEF
+87 SAFPFKTDLA
-96 TTKTPALQEIKVEET
+96 TKTPKIQEVKTEAIPAPAEVKIEEK
-111 PIHTEEEV
+111 
-119 VENTDLVVETQS
+119 TDLVTEKQSVE
-131 IEISEPVSFVEENTN
+131 INEPVSSVEENKN
-146 EEQQTTNN
+146 EEQQAVNI
-154 ETPSISDIPSVE
+154 ETPSIPDVSPIE
-166 EPQYNAPSP
+166 EPQAEVLSP
-175 ERSEYEQKK
+175 EKTETEKTE
-184 LAIDEYIAA
+184 LTAAEYIAA
-193 EMAKLKSGTA
+193 EMAKLKSGAA
-203 TEEPS
+203 TEES
-208 IIEKEEDVEPVKAIE
+208 AIA
-223 TISETEKEEIAVEE
+223 EKEEILVEE
-237 VKAEEITPVET
+237 VKAEEISPIEI
-248 VEEREVEVETEPVA
+248 VEEKEVVVEVEIETEPV
-262 VETEEERFSAE
+262 EEEERFSAE
-273 ELASPSTFNLKKPK
+273 ELASPDTFNLRKPK

-303 ETSTQ
+303 KIPVQKENKYSSEKPNSEKPAEKEEEKETNISFYAQKQAGSVEESPAQ

-319 ESSTENEAKETTID
+319 ESPAEKEEKETTID

-338 QTSFVEE
+338 QTSFVDETPAQKEDFYSVKTTSESSTEKEERETTIDFYARKQTSFVDE

-360 ESSTEDE
+360 ESS
-367 TKETTID
+367 
-374 FYAQKQTKSI
+374 
-384 EETSVQK
+384 
-391 EDIYSSEKIAENEER
+391 AENEER
-406 ETTIDFYARKQTSF
+406 ETTIDFYA
-420 VEETPAQKEDFYSA
+420 
-434 KTTSESSTEN
+434 
-444 EARET
+444 
-449 TIDFYARKQTESVEE
+449 
-464 SRTQKENYYSSESL
+464 
-478 TENETRGT
+478 
-486 NIDFYASK
+486 SK
-494 KTASDTQEEQKST
+494 IAVSDTQEEQKSAY
-507 HSPVDIYQKTID
+507 SPVDIYQKPID

-524 KDEPAE
+524 KDELVE
-530 VYKNPVDFYSSQ
+530 VYKNPVDFYSSP
-542 NKPVQEEENVSAT
+542 NKPVQEEENISTT
-555 EEIANSEKQEPKVEI
+555 EEVVADSEKTEPKVE
-570 ETEKVTEVEKP
+570 TELIKVTEVVKP

-622 ETNPKISPIKE
+622 ENNPKISPIKE

-680 KTEEFEERI
+680 RTEEFEEKI

>member
-38 AIYLLGVHRFYNEY
+38 AIYLLGIHRFYNEH

-79 NMAAVLAA
+79 NRAAALVEK
-87 SAFPFKTEF
+87 AFPFKTEL
-96 TTKTPALQEIKVEET
+96 TTKSPQIQETKVVET
-111 PIHTEEEV
+111 PVPAEEEV

-131 IEISEPVSFVEENTN
+131 VEISEPVSFVEENTN
-146 EEQQTTNN
+146 EEQQATNI
-154 ETPSISDIPSVE
+154 ETPSIPDVSLVE
-166 EPQYNAPSP
+166 EPQYSASSP
-175 ERSEYEQKK
+175 EKSEYEQKK

-193 EMAKLKSGTA
+193 EMAKLKSGA
-203 TEEPS
+203 AAEEPS
-208 IIEKEEDVEPVKAIE
+208 TDEKEENIETAE
-223 TISETEKEEIAVEE
+223 TISETEREEVIIEE
-237 VKAEEITPVET
+237 VKAEEILPIEA
-248 VEEREVEVETEPVA
+248 VEEKEIEVETEPV
-262 VETEEERFSAE
+262 VEEETFSPE
-273 ELASPSTFNLKKPK
+273 ELASPSTFKLKKPK

-292 FYNRKQTGFVE
+292 FYNKKQTAYVEESSAKPVEENKVKETTVDFYTKKQAESVEEVPAPKEDFYSAKTTSESSSKNEERETTIDFYTRKQTESVE
-303 ETSTQ
+303 EIPVQ

-319 ESSTENEAKETTID
+319 ESSTENE
-333 FYARK
+333 
-338 QTSFVEE
+338 
-345 TPAQKEDFYSAKTTS
+345 
-360 ESSTEDE
+360 
-367 TKETTID
+367 
-374 FYAQKQTKSI
+374 
-384 EETSVQK
+384 
-391 EDIYSSEKIAENEER
+391 ER
-406 ETTIDFYARKQTSF
+406 ETTIDFYARKQTGF
-420 VEETPAQKEDFYSA
+420 VEETPAPKEDHYSVKIA
-434 KTTSESSTEN
+434 SESSTEN
-444 EARET
+444 EERET
-449 TIDFYARKQTESVEE
+449 TIDFYA
-464 SRTQKENYYSSESL
+464 
-478 TENETRGT
+478 
-486 NIDFYASK
+486 SK
-494 KTASDTQEEQKST
+494 KANSDAQEEQTSYL
-507 HSPVDIYQKTID
+507 PVNIYQKQID
-519 TENTE
+519 TEKE
-524 KDEPAE
+524 DVAE
-530 VYKNPVDFYSSQ
+530 ISKNF
-542 NKPVQEEENVSAT
+542 VQEENISTT
-555 EEIANSEKQEPKVEI
+555 EEAANSEKPEPKAEI
-570 ETEKVTEVEKP
+570 EPEKVSEVVKP
-581 ASNSNVTS
+581 TSNSNVTS

-622 ETNPKISPIKE
+622 ENNPKISPIKE

-680 KTEEFEERI
+680 RTEEFEERI

>member
-38 AIYLLGVHRFYNEY
+38 AIYLLGVHRFYNEH

-79 NMAAVLAA
+79 NRAAALVEK
-87 SAFPFKTEF
+87 AFPFKTEL
-96 TTKTPALQEIKVEET
+96 TTKAPEIQETKVAETLIPAK
-111 PIHTEEEV
+111 EEV
-119 VENTDLVVETQS
+119 VESTDLVVETQS
-131 IEISEPVSFVEENTN
+131 VEISEPVSFVEENTN

-154 ETPSISDIPSVE
+154 ETPSIPDVPSVE
-166 EPQYNAPSP
+166 EPQYSTSSP
-175 ERSEYEQKK
+175 EKSEYEQKK

-208 IIEKEEDVEPVKAIE
+208 IVGKEEDVEPVKAVE
-223 TISETEKEEIAVEE
+223 TINETEKEEIAVEE
-237 VKAEEITPVET
+237 VKAEEISPVEP
-248 VEEREVEVETEPVA
+248 VEKEVVEIETELV

-292 FYNRKQTGFVE
+292 FYNKKQTGYVEEISTAKEDYYSSAKPVEEENKVKETTVDFYTKKQAESVE
-303 ETSTQ
+303 ETPTP

-319 ESSTENEAKETTID
+319 ESS
-333 FYARK
+333 
-338 QTSFVEE
+338 
-345 TPAQKEDFYSAKTTS
+345 
-360 ESSTEDE
+360 
-367 TKETTID
+367 
-374 FYAQKQTKSI
+374 
-384 EETSVQK
+384 
-391 EDIYSSEKIAENEER
+391 AENEER
-406 ETTIDFYARKQTSF
+406 ETTIDFYARKQTGF
-420 VEETPAQKEDFYSA
+420 IEEAPVQKENIYSSE
-434 KTTSESSTEN
+434 KTAEN
-444 EARET
+444 EERET
-449 TIDFYARKQTESVEE
+449 TIDFYARKQTGFIEE
-464 SRTQKENYYSSESL
+464 APVQKENNYSSKSSA
-478 TENETRGT
+478 ENEARGT

-494 KTASDTQEEQKST
+494 KTASDTQEEQKSAY
-507 HSPVDIYQKTID
+507 SPVDIYQKPIE

-555 EEIANSEKQEPKVEI
+555 EDVVDSEKTEPKA
-570 ETEKVTEVEKP
+570 ETEPVKVTEVMKST
-581 ASNSNVTS
+581 SNSNVTS

-622 ETNPKISPIKE
+622 ENNPKISPIKE

-680 KTEEFEERI
+680 RTEEFEERI

>member
-38 AIYLLGVHRFYNEY
+38 AIYLLGVHRFYNEH

-79 NMAAVLAA
+79 NRAAALVEK
-87 SAFPFKTEF
+87 AFPFKTELI
-96 TTKTPALQEIKVEET
+96 TKTPQIQETKAVET
-111 PIHTEEEV
+111 PVPAEEEV

-131 IEISEPVSFVEENTN
+131 VDISEPVSFVEENTN
-146 EEQQTTNN
+146 EEQQATNI
-154 ETPSISDIPSVE
+154 ETPSIPDVSPVE
-166 EPQYNAPSP
+166 EPQFSAPSP
-175 ERSEYEQKK
+175 EISEYEQKK

-193 EMAKLKSGTA
+193 EMAKLKSGAA

-208 IIEKEEDVEPVKAIE
+208 TIEKEENIETAETIE
-223 TISETEKEEIAVEE
+223 TISEAEKEEIAVEE
-237 VKAEEITPVET
+237 VKAEEISPVET
-248 VEEREVEVETEPVA
+248 VEKEVVEIETELV

-292 FYNRKQTGFVE
+292 FYNKKQTGYVE
-303 ETSTQ
+303 EISTA
-308 KEDFYSAKTTS
+308 KEDYYSSAKPV
-319 ESSTENEAKETTID
+319 EEENKVKEITVD
-333 FYARK
+333 FYTKK
-338 QTSFVEE
+338 QTEPVEE
-345 TPAQKEDFYSAKTTS
+345 APAQKEDYYSVKPVS
-360 ESSTEDE
+360 ESSAEDE
-367 TKETTID
+367 TK
-374 FYAQKQTKSI
+374 
-384 EETSVQK
+384 
-391 EDIYSSEKIAENEER
+391 
-406 ETTIDFYARKQTSF
+406 
-420 VEETPAQKEDFYSA
+420 
-434 KTTSESSTEN
+434 
-444 EARET
+444 ET

-464 SRTQKENYYSSESL
+464 NPAQKEDIYSSEK
-478 TENETRGT
+478 TAENEERETT
-486 NIDFYASK
+486 IDFYASK
-494 KTASDTQEEQKST
+494 KTASDTQEEQKPA
-507 HSPVDIYQKTID
+507 HSPVDIYQKPID
-519 TENTE
+519 TE
-524 KDEPAE
+524 KDEQVE

-542 NKPVQEEENVSAT
+542 NKPVQEEENISAT
-555 EEIANSEKQEPKVEI
+555 EDVTDSEKTKPKA
-570 ETEKVTEVEKP
+570 ETEPVKVTEVEKP

-622 ETNPKISPIKE
+622 ENNPKISPIKE

-680 KTEEFEERI
+680 RTEEYEEVI

>member
-38 AIYLLGVHRFYNEY
+38 AIYLLGVHRFYNEN
-52 FPKELAKTA
+52 FSKELAKTA

-79 NMAAVLAA
+79 NMTAALAA
-87 SAFPFKTEF
+87 SAFPFKTDLA
-96 TTKTPALQEIKVEET
+96 TKTPKIQEVKTEAIPAPAEVKIEEKT
-111 PIHTEEEV
+111 
-119 VENTDLVVETQS
+119 NLVTETQS
-131 IEISEPVSFVEENTN
+131 VEISEPVFVEENKN
-146 EEQQTTNN
+146 EDQQAVNI
-154 ETPSISDIPSVE
+154 ETPSIPDVSPIE
-166 EPQYNAPSP
+166 EPQAEVLSP
-175 ERSEYEQKK
+175 EKTETEKTE
-184 LAIDEYIAA
+184 LTAAEYIAA
-193 EMAKLKSGTA
+193 EMAKLKAGAA
-203 TEEPS
+203 TEKPA
-208 IIEKEEDVEPVKAIE
+208 IAEKEENIE
-223 TISETEKEEIAVEE
+223 TTETIEIISEAEKEEILVEE
-237 VKAEEITPVET
+237 VKAEEISPIEI
-248 VEEREVEVETEPVA
+248 VEEKEVEVEAEPI
-262 VETEEERFSAE
+262 EEERFSAE
-273 ELASPSTFNLKKPK
+273 ELASPDTFNLRKPK

-303 ETSTQ
+303 ET
-308 KEDFYSAKTTS
+308 
-319 ESSTENEAKETTID
+319 
-333 FYARK
+333 
-338 QTSFVEE
+338 
-345 TPAQKEDFYSAKTTS
+345 PAQKEDFYSAETTS
-360 ESSTEDE
+360 ESSAENE
-367 TKETTID
+367 EKETTID
-374 FYAQKQTKSI
+374 FYAKKQAESV
-384 EETSVQK
+384 EETPAQK
-391 EDIYSSEKIAENEER
+391 ENIYSSEKTVEEKTTENEER
-406 ETTIDFYARKQTSF
+406 ETTIDFYARKQTGFVEETPAQKEDFYSAETTSESSAENEEKETTIDFYARKQTGF

-444 EARET
+444 EERET
-449 TIDFYARKQTESVEE
+449 TIDFYA
-464 SRTQKENYYSSESL
+464 
-478 TENETRGT
+478 
-486 NIDFYASK
+486 SK
-494 KTASDTQEEQKST
+494 KANSDAQEEQTSY
-507 HSPVDIYQKTID
+507 SPVNIYQKQID
-519 TENTE
+519 TEKE
-524 KDEPAE
+524 AAE
-530 VYKNPVDFYSSQ
+530 VSKNL
-542 NKPVQEEENVSAT
+542 VQEENISTT
-555 EEIANSEKQEPKVEI
+555 EEAANSEKPEPKAEI
-570 ETEKVTEVEKP
+570 ETEKVSEVVKP
-581 ASNSNVTS
+581 TSNSNVTS

-622 ETNPKISPIKE
+622 ENNPKISPIKE

>member
-38 AIYLLGVHRFYNEY
+38 AIYLLGVHRFYNEH

-79 NMAAVLAA
+79 NRATALVEK
-87 SAFPFKTEF
+87 AFPFKTEL
-96 TTKTPALQEIKVEET
+96 TTKAPEIQETKAAET
-111 PIHTEEEV
+111 PVPAEEEI
-119 VENTDLVVETQS
+119 VESTELAVETQS
-131 IEISEPVSFVEENTN
+131 SEISEPVSFVEENTN
-146 EEQQTTNN
+146 EEQQATNI
-154 ETPSISDIPSVE
+154 ETPSIPDVSPVE
-166 EPQYNAPSP
+166 EPQYSATSP
-175 ERSEYEQKK
+175 EKSEYEQKK

-193 EMAKLKSGTA
+193 EMAKLKSGAT
-203 TEEPS
+203 TEEPA
-208 IIEKEEDVEPVKAIE
+208 IAEKEENIETAETINEIEKEEVVI
-223 TISETEKEEIAVEE
+223 EE
-237 VKAEEITPVET
+237 VKAEEILPIEAVEKK
-248 VEEREVEVETEPVA
+248 EVEVKTESIA
-262 VETEEERFSAE
+262 VEAEEERFSAE

-303 ETSTQ
+303 ETSTKKEDYYSPVKPVEEENKVKETTVDFYTKKQAESVEETPTPKEDFYSAKTTSESSAENEERETTIDFYARKQTESVEETPTQ

-345 TPAQKEDFYSAKTTS
+345 TPAPKENIYSSEETIS
-360 ESSTEDE
+360 ESSTE
-367 TKETTID
+367 K
-374 FYAQKQTKSI
+374 
-384 EETSVQK
+384 
-391 EDIYSSEKIAENEER
+391 
-406 ETTIDFYARKQTSF
+406 
-420 VEETPAQKEDFYSA
+420 
-434 KTTSESSTEN
+434 

-449 TIDFYARKQTESVEE
+449 TIDFYA
-464 SRTQKENYYSSESL
+464 
-478 TENETRGT
+478 
-486 NIDFYASK
+486 SK
-494 KTASDTQEEQKST
+494 KANSDVQEEQTSY
-507 HSPVDIYQKTID
+507 SPVNIYQKQID
-519 TENTE
+519 TEKEDT
-524 KDEPAE
+524 AE
-530 VYKNPVDFYSSQ
+530 VSKNF
-542 NKPVQEEENVSAT
+542 VQEENISTT
-555 EEIANSEKQEPKVEI
+555 EEAANSEKPEPKAEI
-570 ETEKVTEVEKP
+570 EPEKVSEVVKHT
-581 ASNSNVTS
+581 SNSNVTS

-622 ETNPKISPIKE
+622 ENNPKISPIKE

-680 KTEEFEERI
+680 RTDEFEERI

>member
-38 AIYLLGVHRFYNEY
+38 AIYLLGVHRFYNEN
-52 FPKELAKTA
+52 FSKELAKTA

-79 NMAAVLAA
+79 NMAAALAA
-87 SAFPFKTEF
+87 SAFPFKTDLA
-96 TTKTPALQEIKVEET
+96 TKTPKIQEVKTEVIPAPAEVKIEEK
-111 PIHTEEEV
+111 
-119 VENTDLVVETQS
+119 TDLVTETQS
-131 IEISEPVSFVEENTN
+131 VEISEPVSFVEENKN
-146 EEQQTTNN
+146 EEQQAVNI
-154 ETPSISDIPSVE
+154 ETPSIPDVSPIE
-166 EPQYNAPSP
+166 EPQADILSP
-175 ERSEYEQKK
+175 EKTETEKTE
-184 LAIDEYIAA
+184 LTAAEYIAA
-193 EMAKLKSGTA
+193 EMAKLKSGAA
-203 TEEPS
+203 TEEPA
-208 IIEKEEDVEPVKAIE
+208 IAEKEENIE
-223 TISETEKEEIAVEE
+223 TTETIEIISEAEKEEILVEE
-237 VKAEEITPVET
+237 VKAEEISPIEI
-248 VEEREVEVETEPVA
+248 VEEKEVEVEIEAEPV
-262 VETEEERFSAE
+262 EEEERFSAE
-273 ELASPSTFNLKKPK
+273 ELASPDTFNLRKPK

-292 FYNRKQTGFVE
+292 FYNRKQTGFVD
-303 ETSTQ
+303 ETPAQ
-308 KEDFYSAKTTS
+308 KEDFYSAKTTL
-319 ESSTENEAKETTID
+319 ESSTEKEERETTIDFYARKQTSFVEETPAQKENIYSSEKTVEEKTTENEEKETTID

-360 ESSTEDE
+360 ESP
-367 TKETTID
+367 
-374 FYAQKQTKSI
+374 A
-384 EETSVQK
+384 
-391 EDIYSSEKIAENEER
+391 EKEER
-406 ETTIDFYARKQTSF
+406 ETTIDFYA
-420 VEETPAQKEDFYSA
+420 
-434 KTTSESSTEN
+434 
-444 EARET
+444 
-449 TIDFYARKQTESVEE
+449 
-464 SRTQKENYYSSESL
+464 
-478 TENETRGT
+478 
-486 NIDFYASK
+486 SK
-494 KTASDTQEEQKST
+494 KADSDAQEEQTSY
-507 HSPVDIYQKTID
+507 SPVNIYQKQID
-519 TENTE
+519 TEKE
-524 KDEPAE
+524 AAE
-530 VYKNPVDFYSSQ
+530 VSKNL
-542 NKPVQEEENVSAT
+542 VQEENISTT
-555 EEIANSEKQEPKVEI
+555 EEAANSEKPEPKAEI
-570 ETEKVTEVEKP
+570 ETEKVTEVVKP
-581 ASNSNVTS
+581 TSNNNVTS

-622 ETNPKISPIKE
+622 ENNPKISPIKE

>member
-38 AIYLLGVHRFYNEY
+38 AIYLLGVHRFYNEH

-79 NMAAVLAA
+79 NMAAALAA

-119 VENTDLVVETQS
+119 VENTDLIVENQPV
-131 IEISEPVSFVEENTN
+131 EISEPVSFVEENTN
-146 EEQQTTNN
+146 DEQQATNI
-154 ETPSISDIPSVE
+154 EIPSIPDVSPVE
-166 EPQYNAPSP
+166 EPQYSAPSP

-193 EMAKLKSGTA
+193 EMAKLKSGIA
-203 TEEPS
+203 TEAPS
-208 IIEKEEDVEPVKAIE
+208 IVEKEEDIEPVKAVE
-223 TISETEKEEIAVEE
+223 TISETEKEEEVAVEE
-237 VKAEEITPVET
+237 VKAEEISPIEA
-248 VEEREVEVETEPVA
+248 VEEKEVEVETETEPIA
-262 VETEEERFSAE
+262 TETEEERFSAE

-292 FYNRKQTGFVE
+292 FYNRKQTGYAE
-303 ETSTQ
+303 ETSAT
-308 KEDFYSAKTTS
+308 KEDYYSSAKPV
-319 ESSTENEAKETTID
+319 EEENKVKETTVD
-333 FYARK
+333 FYAKK
-338 QTSFVEE
+338 QAEPVEE
-345 TPAQKEDFYSAKTTS
+345 TP
-360 ESSTEDE
+360 
-367 TKETTID
+367 
-374 FYAQKQTKSI
+374 
-384 EETSVQK
+384 VQK
-391 EDIYSSEKIAENEER
+391 EDIYFSEKTAENEER
-406 ETTIDFYARKQTSF
+406 ETTIDFYARKQTGF
-420 VEETPAQKEDFYSA
+420 VEETPAQKENNYS
-434 KTTSESSTEN
+434 SESSTEN
-444 EARET
+444 EA
-449 TIDFYARKQTESVEE
+449 
-464 SRTQKENYYSSESL
+464 
-478 TENETRGT
+478 RGT

-494 KTASDTQEEQKST
+494 KTNPDAQEEQKSAY
-507 HSPVDIYQKTID
+507 SPVDIYQKPIETK
-519 TENTE
+519 NTE
-524 KDEPAE
+524 KDEPVE
-530 VYKNPVDFYSSQ
+530 VYKNPVDFYSSK

-555 EEIANSEKQEPKVEI
+555 EEVVANSEKPKTEL
-570 ETEKVTEVEKP
+570 EKVSEVVKP

-622 ETNPKISPIKE
+622 ENNPKISPIKE